1 MDKETQ
7 KYYEENANLYFQ
19 KTKNLNML
27 SFQNQFLK
35 LLPRTA
41 KILDFGCGSGRDLKY
56 FSENGL
62 QAIGIEISVPL
73 ANIASKYSG
82 CHVDAQDFMHI
93 PYDSATFDGIW
104 ACASLLHY
112 SEQEIKV
119 AWQEMLRI
127 SKPGAI
133 IFLSLKQGIGN
144 FRDTNGRIFYYYN
157 EEKIASIIGKQHS
170 VYFESVSEDG
180 TSWINVFIQLS
191 TSTPCTVQQAI
202 VFGNVFLQN
211 IENATSE
218 IRWFL
223 EKLLQCSSSQLCLN
237 KNKTLTK
244 EQEEQLWYFF
254 QHRIKN
260 CPFAYL
266 IGTQFFMDFEFTVN
280 SSVLIPRP
288 ETALI
293 VEYIRE
299 HYNNVKSIL
308 DIGTGSGCIVISL
321 LKYIDF
327 LKATAIDISS
337 DALQIAQENAKNLQ
351 VAERIRFLQGDLF
364 SPLSSD
370 SFDIIV
376 SNPPYISQEDYDH
389 LMPDVK
395 NYEPK
400 IALLGGQDGLEFYR
414 RILSQAK
421 QYLKDNGIIALE
433 IGYNQAE
440 SVPQLAQ
447 SLGWIVVDLIND
459 FANIPRTVVL
469 KKLSN

>member
-35 LLPRTA
+35 LLPSNA

-56 FSENGL
+56 FSEHGL
-62 QAIGIEISVPL
+62 HAIGIEISTPL

-82 CHVDAQDFMHI
+82 CYVHAQDFMHI

-112 SEQEIKV
+112 SEQEIKN
-119 AWQEMLRI
+119 AWQEILRI

-133 IFLSLKQGIGN
+133 IFLSLKQGVGN
-144 FRDTNGRIFYYYN
+144 FRDTSGRIFYYYN
-157 EEKIASIIGKQHS
+157 EKSIASLIGEQHA
-170 VYFESVSEDG
+170 VYFESISEDG
-180 TSWINVFIQLS
+180 TFWINVFIQIPSELPF
-191 TSTPCTVQQAI
+191 TIQQAI
-202 VFGNVFLQN
+202 VFGNCFLQN
-211 IENATSE
+211 IENASSE

-223 EKLLQCSSSQLCLN
+223 EDLLQCSSSQLCLN
-237 KNKTLTK
+237 KNKALTK
-244 EQEEQLWYFF
+244 EQEKKIWHFF

-266 IGTQFFMDFEFTVN
+266 IGTQFFMDFEFKVN

-293 VEYIRE
+293 VEYIRD
-299 HYNNVKSIL
+299 HNKNAQRVL
-308 DIGTGSGCIVISL
+308 DLGTGSGCIAISL
-321 LKYIDF
+321 LKYIDS
-327 LKATAIDISS
+327 LQATAIDISL
-337 DALQIAQENAKNLQ
+337 DALKVAQENAQRLQ
-351 VAERIRFLQGDLF
+351 VSERIQFLQGDLF

-370 SFDIIV
+370 LFDIIV
-376 SNPPYISQEDYDH
+376 SNPPYISQQDYDH

-414 RILSQAK
+414 RILSQANK
-421 QYLKDNGIIALE
+421 YLKQNGIVVFE

-440 SVPQLAQ
+440 SVSQLAN
-447 SLGWIVVDLIND
+447 SLGWIMVDLIND
-459 FANIPRTVVL
+459 FANIPRTIVL
-469 KKLSN
+469 MRNA